1 MDHLS
6 ETLTVLLGAGSAR
19 LLGPL
24 GSRILIGP
32 IRIADAGVIASLLL
46 GALLANAAVAAAFR
60 RWARPQAGAEASV
73 GQYVLAALR
82 KPAYALIWAYALVLA
97 ATFLL
102 GRFAP
107 GKEAEAARSLAGAA
121 LDLCAFALVFWF
133 LFRATRGLDDRLSQW
148 FARTPGKLD
157 DLLLRLVG
165 KSLRVMVPVLGV
177 VMALPVL
184 HLPADYAD
192 AVGKGT
198 SILMI
203 VAVAA
208 VLFQAVRIAER
219 AVLLKYDVTAADN
232 LRARQ
237 VHTKVHIISR
247 VADVIVGV
255 SAAGSV
261 LMLFS
266 AARHIGDTLLASA
279 GVLGVVV
286 GFAAQKTMANLF
298 AGFQIALTQPIR
310 EDDVVIVEGEWGRVE
325 EITLT
330 YVVVRIWDDR
340 RLVVPLSYFI
350 EKPFQNWTR
359 SSADLLGSVH
369 VWVDYSFPVEEARG
383 VLKRI
388 IESHPL
394 WDRRFWNLQVTEAT
408 DRAMQLRI
416 LVTASNSSA
425 SWDLRCEVREKFI
438 RHIQQHYPDALPQLR
453 TRYRAVTGDL
463 LPVADG
469 TA

>member
-6 ETLTVLLGAGSAR
+6 ETLTALLGAGSAR

-32 IRIADAGVIASLLL
+32 IRVADAAVIASLLL
-46 GALLANAAVAAAFR
+46 GALLANVAAAVVFR
-60 RWARPQAGAEASV
+60 RWAQPKTGAEVAIR
-73 GQYVLAALR
+73 QTVLNALQ
-82 KPAYALIWAYALVLA
+82 KPAYGLIWVYSSVLT

-107 GKEAEAARSLAGAA
+107 GKEAQAARSLAGAV
-121 LDLCAFALVFWF
+121 LDLCAFALGFWF

-148 FARTPGKLD
+148 FSRTPGKLD

-177 VMALPVL
+177 VLALPIL
-184 HLPADYAD
+184 PLPADYGDTIA
-192 AVGKGT
+192 KGT
-198 SILMI
+198 SILLI
-203 VAVAA
+203 VGAAA
-208 VLFQAVRIAER
+208 VLFQAVRVAER

-237 VHTKVHIISR
+237 IHTKVHIVSR
-247 VADVIVGV
+247 VVDVIVGV
-255 SAAGSV
+255 FAAGSV
-261 LMLFS
+261 LMLFP
-266 AARHIGDTLLASA
+266 AVRHIGDTLLASA
-279 GVLGVVV
+279 GVLGIVA
-286 GFAAQKTMANLF
+286 GFATQKTMANLF

-310 EDDVVIVEGEWGRVE
+310 EDDVVIVEGEWGRIE

-359 SSADLLGSVH
+359 SSADLVGSVH
-369 VWVDYSFPVEEARG
+369 VWVDYSFPVDQARG

-388 IESHPL
+388 IESNPL
-394 WDRRFWNLQVTEAT
+394 WDGRFWNLQVTEAT
-408 DRAMQLRI
+408 DRAIQLRI
-416 LVTASNSSA
+416 LVTAANSSA

-438 RHIQQHYPDALPQLR
+438 DHIQQHHPDALPQLR
-453 TRYRAVTGDL
+453 ARYRAVTGDL

>member
-1 MDHLS
+1 MNHPAD
-6 ETLTVLLGAGSAR
+6 TVTVLLGAWSAR

-24 GSRILIGP
+24 GSRAVVGP
-32 IRIADAGVIASLLL
+32 ITVADAAVLACLLL
-46 GALLANAAVAAAFR
+46 GVVAASAAAAAVFR
-60 RWARPQAGAEASV
+60 RYARPESGTEASAR
-73 GQYVLAALR
+73 QYVLAALR
-82 KPAYALIWAYALVLA
+82 TPAYALIWAYGLDLA
-97 ATFLL
+97 AARLL
-102 GRFAP
+102 TRFAP
-107 GKEAEAARSLAGAA
+107 GNEAEAGRALAGGAI
-121 LDLCAFALVFWF
+121 DLCAFALVFWF

-148 FARTPGKLD
+148 FSRTPGKLD
-157 DLLLRLVG
+157 DLLLRLIG

-177 VMALPVL
+177 VLALPIL
-184 HLPADYAD
+184 RLPADYAD

-219 AVLLKYDVTAADN
+219 AVLRKYDVTAADN

-247 VADVIVGV
+247 VADVIVAV
-255 SAAGSV
+255 FAAGAA
-261 LMLFS
+261 LMLFP

-279 GVLGVVV
+279 GVLGIVV
-286 GFAAQKTMANLF
+286 GFATQKTMANLF

-330 YVVVRIWDDR
+330 YVVVRIWDER

-425 SWDLRCEVREKFI
+425 SWDLRCEIREKFI
-438 RHIQQHYPDALPQLR
+438 DHVRQHYPDALPQVR
-453 TRYRAVTGDL
+453 ARYRAVTGDP
-463 LPVADG
+463 LPAADG